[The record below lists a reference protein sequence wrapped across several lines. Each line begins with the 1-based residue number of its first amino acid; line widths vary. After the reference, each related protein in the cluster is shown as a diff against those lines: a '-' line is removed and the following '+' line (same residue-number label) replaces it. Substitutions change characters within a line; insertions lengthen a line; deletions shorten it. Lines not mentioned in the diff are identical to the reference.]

1 LGCGLE
7 AGMEELEKIKAQL
20 QKFADDRDWDQFHSP
35 KNLSMAL
42 SVEASEL
49 VECFQWL
56 TEEQSQNLSPAQLSA
71 AIDEIADVQ
80 IYLLRIAT
88 KLNVN
93 MLDAVNQKIKKN
105 ALKYPV
111 DKVRGSSKK
120 YNQYDQADESDD
132 AES

>member
-1 LGCGLE
+1 
-7 AGMEELEKIKAQL
+7 MEELEQIKAQL

-56 TEEQSQNLSPAQLSA
+56 TEEQSQNLSPEQLSA

-111 DKVRGSSKK
+111 DKVKGSSKK
-120 YNQYDQADESDD
+120 YNQYDQAGEQDD